1 MIISSNF
8 GIFHF
13 LTLFTKKNFFSL
25 SFIFKKKNVYTSLIK
40 VYEKFFALTTISILQ
55 IKCVILAHTLHGV
68 CNKLRGS
75 NDVYYER
82 LLSKSNFFAR
92 RFPVIA

>member
-1 MIISSNF
+1 MITFSNF

-13 LTLFTKKNFFSL
+13 LTLLSKKQNFFSL
-25 SFIFKKKNVYTSLIK
+25 SFKKNIYIYISLIK
-40 VYEKFFALTTISILQ
+40 VYEKSFALTAISILQ